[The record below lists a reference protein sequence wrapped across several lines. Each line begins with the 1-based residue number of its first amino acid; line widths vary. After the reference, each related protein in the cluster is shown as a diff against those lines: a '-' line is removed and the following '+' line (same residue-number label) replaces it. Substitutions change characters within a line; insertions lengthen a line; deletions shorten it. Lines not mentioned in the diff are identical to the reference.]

1 MKKSEKILTITAMVL
16 PCIIFTIVLLSMCFM
31 HKEIAA
37 HFNSQG
43 EVTRYGSRYELFIVA
58 FLFYLIPLIMAI
70 VFHKVEMSKVTR
82 TCGLCGSII
91 MSLSFIGVAIY
102 LIVIISNNSIMN
114 PFVLEQRVSMILTLL
129 GCALLT
135 YAHVLP
141 FTNKKKINL
150 KLKSDIK
157 FELVPLIL
165 LYLCGM
171 GMAVGCVMLNNF
183 YSFIVFFV
191 LLAILLGVCLGL
203 RFLQKK
209 SLKSAVVVGEDKVLS
224 EEQSVDIL
232 QDSNANN
239 ELENSI
245 KNTQDFNNVN
255 ELENNS
261 VNEKDIDNK
270 NGLDSINDKELDSNN
285 YKEQESI
292 IDSKSDNV

>member
-165 LYLCGM
+165 LYLCGISI
-171 GMAVGCVMLNNF
+171 AIGCVMLNNF
-183 YSFIVFFV
+183 YSFIVFFA
-191 LLAILLGVCLGL
+191 LLAILLGVCITL
-203 RFLQKK
+203 RYLQKK
-209 SLKSAVVVGEDKVLS
+209 SIQSEVVAVEIKDIS
-224 EEQSVDIL
+224 EKQTTDIV
-232 QDSNANN
+232 QDSNGNN
-239 ELENSI
+239 TLENNCQNVLES
-245 KNTQDFNNVN
+245 DNVN
-255 ELENNS
+255 GLENNS
-261 VNEKDIDNK
+261 VNEKDSDNK

-285 YKEQESI
+285 YNEQESI
-292 IDSKSDNV
+292 SDSKSDNV